1 MNDLMNQVGTPR
13 PRASEMAR
21 PPTKVLAMPVAIAV
35 ATLRI
40 ENTLKV
46 SEKAATETIANADA
60 LAKRNNA
67 TA

>member
-1 MNDLMNQVGTPR
+1 
-13 PRASEMAR
+13 MAR
-21 PPTKVLAMPVAIAV
+21 PPTQVLAMPVAIAV

-46 SEKAATETIANADA
+46 SEKAATEAIANADA
-60 LAKRNNA
+60 LTKRNNA